1 LIANTINPKLMMLN
15 TAVPKDVMPTSKV
28 RTATAMLIAAVL
40 LPCTGLA
47 AKFMAILLAIQY
59 IMAAITPAIAE
70 PLRQRM
76 GLGKVLSGVS
86 EVMRWGGKVFA
97 ILDRCG
103 CHVAKSSVVIDNAR
117 GVY

>member
-1 LIANTINPKLMMLN
+1 MMLN
-15 TAVPKDVMPTSKV
+15 TAVPKEVIPTSKV

-40 LPCTGLA
+40 LPWTGLA

-76 GLGKVLSGVS
+76 GLGKVLRGVS
-86 EVMRWGGKVFA
+86 EVMVQGGNILA
-97 ILDRCG
+97 ILDRRG
-103 CHVAKSSVVIDNAR
+103 CHVAKSSVVTDNAR